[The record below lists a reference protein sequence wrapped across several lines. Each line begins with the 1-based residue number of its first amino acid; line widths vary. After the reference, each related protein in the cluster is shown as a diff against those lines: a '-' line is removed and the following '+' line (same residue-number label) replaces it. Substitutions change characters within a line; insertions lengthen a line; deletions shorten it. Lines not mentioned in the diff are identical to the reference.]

1 MKRIFTPSKKKS
13 ILIVDDDPFATQI
26 YREKLEAQGFKV
38 EVTRDFDSTLQ
49 TLKKEVFDLL
59 ILDLCLPGI
68 NVVELIK
75 NIRSESATQS
85 LPIIVFS
92 NPYLGNLTRAAV
104 EEGATKFVAKI
115 DSTPEQMIELLR
127 ELGVS
132 TSATSRVDVTGMIGT
147 PEANQEKLA
156 SKLSINRPETLAK
169 LRASYQNFTRTERE
183 DLRRTALLQMHR
195 QLRLLAGGA
204 SVLAFP
210 KIARMSTALEA
221 LLVELYTE
229 PVKITP
235 SVVRT
240 VAHSIETL
248 ASLVDRAANSQD
260 EVITSSNILVVDDE
274 IISRETI
281 CSALGRAGVYAK
293 SLDDPLAAQ
302 SLLEREHFDLIFLD
316 VEMPGQTGLELCVK
330 IRGMEPNRTTRI
342 VFVTSHSDFGSR
354 AQSTLSGGNDFIA
367 KPFLLVELALKTLTW
382 LFKEAPQPLP
392 IANVQSAVPTKAGGH
407 ESQLAAGHGAPK
419 VRRKS
424 SAR

>member
-1 MKRIFTPSKKKS
+1 MKKIFTPAKKKS
-13 ILIVDDDPFATQI
+13 ILMVDDDQFATDI
-26 YREKLEAQGFKV
+26 YREKLETQGFQV

-49 TLKKEVFDLL
+49 ALKKAVVDLV

-75 NIRSESATQS
+75 NIRSEPAMQS
-85 LPIIVFS
+85 LPIIAFS
-92 NPYLGNLTRAAV
+92 NPYLSNLTRAAV
-104 EEGATKFVAKI
+104 EAGATKFVAKV
-115 DSTPEQMIELLR
+115 DNTPEQVIDLMR

-132 TSATSRVDVTGMIGT
+132 ATSRVSVSGAMEELET
-147 PEANQEKLA
+147 NQEKLA
-156 SKLSINRPETLAK
+156 SKLLINRPEILAK

-204 SVLAFP
+204 SALAFQ
-210 KIARMSTALEA
+210 KIAQMSTALEA
-221 LLVELYTE
+221 LLIELYTD

-240 VAHSIETL
+240 VAHSIETM

-260 EVITSSNILVVDDE
+260 QAITPPKILAVDDE
-274 IISRETI
+274 IISREMV
-281 CSALGRAGVYAK
+281 CSALGRAGLYAK

-302 SLLEREHFDLIFLD
+302 RLLEEEHFDLIFLD

-330 IRGMEPNRTTRI
+330 IRAMEPNRTTPI

-367 KPFLLVELALKTLTW
+367 KPFLLVELALKALTW
-382 LFKEAPQPLP
+382 LFKESPQLLP
-392 IANVQSAVPTKAGGH
+392 TAGVQNGVSAKAGDHKLQVAGGH
-407 ESQLAAGHGAPK
+407 GALKRHRGSP
-419 VRRKS
+419 
-424 SAR
+424 AT

>member
-1 MKRIFTPSKKKS
+1 MKKIFTPAKKKS
-13 ILIVDDDPFATQI
+13 ILMVDDDQFATDI
-26 YREKLEAQGFKV
+26 YQEKLEAQGFKV

-49 TLKKEVFDLL
+49 ALKKAVVDLV

-75 NIRSESATQS
+75 NIRSEPAMQS
-85 LPIIVFS
+85 LPIIAFS
-92 NPYLGNLTRAAV
+92 NPYLSNLTRAAV
-104 EEGATKFVAKI
+104 EAGATKFVAKV
-115 DSTPEQMIELLR
+115 DNTPEQIIELMR

-132 TSATSRVDVTGMIGT
+132 ATSRVRVSGAIGEVET
-147 PEANQEKLA
+147 NQEKLA
-156 SKLSINRPETLAK
+156 SKLLINRPEILAK

-195 QLRLLAGGA
+195 QLRLLASGA
-204 SVLAFP
+204 GALAFQ
-210 KIARMSTALEA
+210 KIAQMSTALEA
-221 LLVELYTE
+221 LLIELYTD

-240 VAHSIETL
+240 VAHSIETM

-260 EVITSSNILVVDDE
+260 QAITPPKILAVDDE
-274 IISRETI
+274 IISREMV
-281 CSALGRAGVYAK
+281 CSALGRAGLYAK

-302 SLLEREHFDLIFLD
+302 RLLEEEQFDLIFLD

-330 IRGMEPNRTTRI
+330 IRAMEPNRTTPI

-367 KPFLLVELALKTLTW
+367 KPFLLVELALKALTL
-382 LFKEAPQPLP
+382 LFKESPQLLST
-392 IANVQSAVPTKAGGH
+392 AGVQNGVLAKAGDHKLQVAGGH
-407 ESQLAAGHGAPK
+407 GALKRHRGSP
-419 VRRKS
+419 
-424 SAR
+424 AT

>member
-13 ILIVDDDPFATQI
+13 ILVVDDDPFATQI
-26 YREKLEAQGFKV
+26 YREKLETQGFKV

-49 TLKKEVFDLL
+49 TLKKEVVDLL

-75 NIRSESATQS
+75 NIRSESATQA

-92 NPYLGNLTRAAV
+92 NPYLSNLTRAAV
-104 EEGATKFVAKI
+104 EAGATKFIAKV
-115 DSTPEQMIELLR
+115 DNSPEQIIELLL

-132 TSATSRVDVTGMIGT
+132 ASATSRVGVSAAVGT
-147 PEANQEKLA
+147 VEANREKAPTQLQM
-156 SKLSINRPETLAK
+156 NRPETLAK

-195 QLRLLAGGA
+195 QLRLLAGGTSA
-204 SVLAFP
+204 LAFP

-229 PVKITP
+229 PAKISP

-260 EVITSSNILVVDDE
+260 EVIASSNILVVDDE

-281 CSALGRAGVYAK
+281 CSALGRASLYAK
-293 SLDDPLAAQ
+293 SFDDPL
-302 SLLEREHFDLIFLD
+302 
-316 VEMPGQTGLELCVK
+316 
-330 IRGMEPNRTTRI
+330 
-342 VFVTSHSDFGSR
+342 
-354 AQSTLSGGNDFIA
+354 
-367 KPFLLVELALKTLTW
+367 
-382 LFKEAPQPLP
+382 
-392 IANVQSAVPTKAGGH
+392 
-407 ESQLAAGHGAPK
+407 
-419 VRRKS
+419 
-424 SAR
+424 

>member
-1 MKRIFTPSKKKS
+1 MKRIFTPAKKKS
-13 ILIVDDDPFATQI
+13 ILIVDDDQFATQI
-26 YREKLEAQGFKV
+26 YREKLEAQGLKV

-49 TLKKEVFDLL
+49 TLKKEVVDLL

-75 NIRSESATQS
+75 NIRSESATQA

-92 NPYLGNLTRAAV
+92 NPYLSNLTRAAV
-104 EEGATKFVAKI
+104 EAGATKFVAKV
-115 DSTPEQMIELLR
+115 DNSPEQIIELLL

-132 TSATSRVDVTGMIGT
+132 ASATSRVGVSAAVGT
-147 PEANQEKLA
+147 LEANQEKLPT
-156 SKLSINRPETLAK
+156 KLSINRPETLAK

-195 QLRLLAGGA
+195 QLRVLAGGA
-204 SVLAFP
+204 SALGFH
-210 KIARMSTALEA
+210 KIAKMSTALEA

-229 PVKITP
+229 PAKISP

-248 ASLVDRAANSQD
+248 ALLVDRAANSKG
-260 EVITSSNILVVDDE
+260 EVITTPKILVVDDE
-274 IISRETI
+274 VISRETI
-281 CSALGRAGVYAK
+281 CSALARASFQAK

-302 SLLEREHFDLIFLD
+302 RLLEEEHFDLIFLD

-330 IRGMEPNRTTRI
+330 IRGMELNRTTPI

-367 KPFLLVELALKTLTW
+367 KPFLLIELAVKTLTL
-382 LFKEAPQPLP
+382 LFKEGPQPLP
-392 IANVQSAVPTKAGGH
+392 IASVQSAVPTKADGR
-407 ESQLAAGHGAPK
+407 ESQLAAGHCAPK
-419 VRRKS
+419 LRRRS
-424 SAR
+424 PAR

>member
-1 MKRIFTPSKKKS
+1 MKRIFTPAKKKS
-13 ILIVDDDPFATQI
+13 ILIVDDDQFATQI

-49 TLKKEVFDLL
+49 TLKKEVVDLL
-59 ILDLCLPGI
+59 VLDLCLPGI

-92 NPYLGNLTRAAV
+92 NPYLSNLTRAAV
-104 EEGATKFVAKI
+104 EAGATKFVAKV
-115 DSTPEQMIELLR
+115 DNTPGQMIELLR

-132 TSATSRVDVTGMIGT
+132 ASATSRVGVSGMVGT

-204 SVLAFP
+204 SALAFH
-210 KIARMSTALEA
+210 KIAQMSTALEA

-229 PVKITP
+229 PAKITP

-248 ASLVDRAANSQD
+248 ASLVDRPANSQGD
-260 EVITSSNILVVDDE
+260 AITWPKIVVVDDE
-274 IISRETI
+274 VISRETI
-281 CSALGRAGVYAK
+281 CSALERAGLHAK
-293 SLDDPLAAQ
+293 SLDDPLGATPPGAGTF
-302 SLLEREHFDLIFLD
+302 RPHFSRCRDA
-316 VEMPGQTGLELCVK
+316 GA
-330 IRGMEPNRTTRI
+330 NRP
-342 VFVTSHSDFGSR
+342 R
-354 AQSTLSGGNDFIA
+354 AVCED
-367 KPFLLVELALKTLTW
+367 PRD
-382 LFKEAPQPLP
+382 
-392 IANVQSAVPTKAGGH
+392 
-407 ESQLAAGHGAPK
+407 GA
-419 VRRKS
+419 
-424 SAR
+424 

>member
-1 MKRIFTPSKKKS
+1 MKRIFTPAKKKS
-13 ILIVDDDPFATQI
+13 ILIVDDDQFTTHI
-26 YREKLEAQGFKV
+26 YREKLEARGLKV

-49 TLKKEVFDLL
+49 ILKKEVVDLL

-75 NIRSESATQS
+75 NIRSDSATQS
-85 LPIIVFS
+85 LPIIAFS
-92 NPYLGNLTRAAV
+92 NPYLSNLTRAAV
-104 EEGATKFVAKI
+104 EAGATKFVAKVEN
-115 DSTPEQMIELLR
+115 TLEQIIELLR

-132 TSATSRVDVTGMIGT
+132 ATSRIGVSGVTGAL
-147 PEANQEKLA
+147 EANQEELA

-169 LRASYQNFTRTERE
+169 LRVSYQNFTRTERE
-183 DLRRTALLQMHR
+183 DLRRAALLQMHR

-204 SVLAFP
+204 SALAFQ
-210 KIARMSTALEA
+210 KIAQMSTAFEA
-221 LLVELYTE
+221 LLIELHTE

-248 ASLVDRAANSQD
+248 ASLVDYAANSQG
-260 EVITSSNILVVDDE
+260 EVITSPKILVVDDE
-274 IISRETI
+274 VISRETI
-281 CSALGRAGVYAK
+281 SSALGRAGLYAE

-302 SLLEREHFDLIFLD
+302 RLLEREHFDLIFLD

-330 IRGMEPNRTTRI
+330 IRGMEPNRTTPI

-367 KPFLLVELALKTLTW
+367 KPFLLVELAVKTLTW
-382 LFKEAPQPLP
+382 LFKEGPQPFP
-392 IANVQSAVPTKAGGH
+392 TASVRSGVPAEADGL
-407 ESQLAAGHGAPK
+407 ESQLAADHGPLK
-419 VRRKS
+419 LRRRS
-424 SAR
+424 PAT